1 MCASWSWHLGRND
14 CEWAEVDGPL
24 PGGVMP
30 GTFCQISWLKAVSM
44 RSDRR
49 LAATS
54 ESDRVVSARAADN
67 ISPLLILI
75 KALRMFLFLT
85 LLRAIVSE
93 SLDEQEFQKAKQ
105 EYEQAVPLGNEKA
118 RLTYV
123 SKLPQSPTAWAAN
136 FGKVDRETTKR

>member
-1 MCASWSWHLGRND
+1 
-14 CEWAEVDGPL
+14 
-24 PGGVMP
+24 
-30 GTFCQISWLKAVSM
+30 M
-44 RSDRR
+44 RSDWRS
-49 LAATS
+49 AATS
-54 ESDRVVSARAADN
+54 ESDRVVSARGADN

-105 EYEQAVPLGNEKA
+105 EYEQAVPPGNEKA

-123 SKLPQSPTAWAAN
+123 SKLAQIADRLGGEFRQSGQRNDEAMSAMERHKAVSVCRSRAGSEAVSPT
-136 FGKVDRETTKR
+136 RLI